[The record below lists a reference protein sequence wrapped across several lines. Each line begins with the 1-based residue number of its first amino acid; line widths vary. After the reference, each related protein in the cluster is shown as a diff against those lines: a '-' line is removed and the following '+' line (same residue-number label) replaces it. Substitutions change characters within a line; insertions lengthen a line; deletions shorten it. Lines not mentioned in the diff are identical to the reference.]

1 MNLKMHAASINMCVR
16 TGGVRAGGVRTGGV
30 RAGGRAFMSAALT
43 ALVNHARSP
52 WHAENTNSAATTRTS
67 ENPASPKML
76 RPLRDDAH

>member
-16 TGGVRAGGVRTGGV
+16 TGGVRAGGV

-52 WHAENTNSAATTRTS
+52 WHAENTNSAATKEHLRT
-67 ENPASPKML
+67 PP
-76 RPLRDDAH
+76 RQRC